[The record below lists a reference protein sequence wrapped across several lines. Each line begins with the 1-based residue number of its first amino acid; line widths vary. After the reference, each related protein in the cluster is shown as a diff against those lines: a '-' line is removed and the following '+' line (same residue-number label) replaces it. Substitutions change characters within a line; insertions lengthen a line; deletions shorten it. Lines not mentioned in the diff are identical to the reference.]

1 LSFPRWCE
9 TLGCAMPTSDTS
21 SLTFSGGGGGYT
33 LTGPGVLAIV
43 GVQRCTALDYA
54 LGAIALPLSRLHEWR
69 EGRLPMNAAVCEP
82 AMSVD
87 DVRRDPR
94 HRTGE
99 RARPQPRDDVA
110 AQDPARY
117 LGAARVVDHRYA
129 AAADLPEEPVER
141 LRVPGLTGAAE
152 DAKTRKVV
160 LRGRLVAVGH
170 QPADQRGRHAED
182 RDTVVRDHPPQ
193 AVRPGIIRRP
203 LVQDHRR
210 AERE

>member
-1 LSFPRWCE
+1 MC
-9 TLGCAMPTSDTS
+9 D
-21 SLTFSGGGGGYT
+21 
-33 LTGPGVLAIV
+33 
-43 GVQRCTALDYA
+43 
-54 LGAIALPLSRLHEWR
+54 H
-69 EGRLPMNAAVCEP
+69 
-82 AMSVD
+82 
-87 DVRRDPR
+87 
-94 HRTGE
+94 
-99 RARPQPRDDVA
+99 VA
-110 AQDPARY
+110 AQDPAGN
-117 LGAARVVDHRYA
+117 LSAARVVDDRDPTP
-129 AAADLPEEPVER
+129 ADLAEEPVER

-152 DAKTRKVV
+152 DAKARKVV